1 MIGSVMSGYRVN
13 SPYPDSNR
21 KTGSA
26 DTSFGETLAEM
37 TEADALMAKAPDKWV
52 TKAGSSWNVIKGAL
66 EFREKELGIREKDI
80 EPTHELTPEQKAWL
94 DQRHDFS
101 SMRCYVPY
109 TYKSPEGTTVGGY
122 LSTAEY
128 SNFLADLVYLGVF
141 SKEDLVNMWMEPI
154 DTRPGSASS
163 NSILLNGGLGSEN
176 DLLGASRAF
185 VSRLQN
191 MFEFYNSRSKDPHA
205 AVEGDAE
212 FALLIKEHFLPLPK
226 LFSEM
231 IEELFGSENAELP
244 RSSAVP
250 PIEDAS
256 GKLKEDFGRA
266 LA

>member
-1 MIGSVMSGYRVN
+1 MIGSVMSDYRAN
-13 SPYPDSNR
+13 FLYSNTDK
-21 KTGSA
+21 KTESA
-26 DTSFGETLAEM
+26 DNSFGETLAEM
-37 TEADALMAKAPDKWV
+37 TADDTLMAKAPDKWV
-52 TKAGSSWNVIKGAL
+52 TEACFSWNVIKEAL
-66 EFREKELGIREKDI
+66 SFREKELGISEKDI

-101 SMRCYVPY
+101 SMRRYVPY
-109 TYKSPEGTTVGGY
+109 SYKSSEGTIGY
-122 LSTAEY
+122 GYKSTAEY
-128 SNFLADLVYLGVF
+128 SNFLADIVYLGVF
-141 SKEDLVNMWMEPI
+141 SYDDLVNMWTEPI

-163 NSILLNGGLGSEN
+163 NSILLSGALGSEN
-176 DLLGASRAF
+176 DLLSASRAF
-185 VSRLQN
+185 VSRLEN

-226 LFSEM
+226 LFSKM
-231 IEELFGSENAELP
+231 LEELFGDENAEMP